1 MKFSYKFALA
11 LSLLSITLSLSAV
24 SAQTVNIN
32 SVSSPTSTNL
42 NSVCIV
48 NNITSSGNDLTKLN
62 AWAVGDGGIIAM
74 WDGSSW
80 KTVNSPTTFN
90 LYSVIFNNATN
101 GWAVGGS
108 NDKGVILHFDG
119 TWKEWTN
126 LTFTGFP
133 TTSDTI
139 NNTLYSVS
147 IDTEG
152 INGWIVGAGGVTLS
166 WCAGTWYGMM
176 GASANTIRSVAMV
189 HNGLEAWAV
198 GDAGTI
204 MHWTGTAWETMTSST
219 TEPLYAIQMISA
231 TSGWAAGGS
240 GNNGVVLQLSGTT
253 WKPVTSFVFGA
264 NGKTQSSVNST
275 IYGITVGNSTSAWAC
290 GSNGLVMYW
299 TGTNWE
305 CNANIASGNLKGI
318 SMIHDTFLQA
328 WTVGDGGKI
337 MAFNGTNWVPELP
350 IFAAPMIL
358 AIGLIAAVFAKIK
371 INKKPLLL

>member
-1 MKFSYKFALA
+1 MKSSYKLALA

-24 SAQTVNIN
+24 SAQTININ

-48 NNITSSGNDLTKLN
+48 NNVTSSGNDLTKLN
-62 AWAVGDGGIIAM
+62 AWAVGDGGTIVM

-80 KTVNSPTTFN
+80 KSMTSPTTEN

-108 NDKGVILHFDG
+108 SNKGVILHFDG

-126 LTFTGFP
+126 LTFSGFP

-139 NNTLYSVS
+139 NNTLYAVS

-152 INGWIVGAGGVTLS
+152 VNGWIVGAGGVTLS
-166 WCAGTWYGMM
+166 WCDGTWYGMM
-176 GASANTIRSVAMV
+176 GASVNTIRSVAMV

-219 TEPLYAIQMISA
+219 TEPLYAVQMISA
-231 TSGWAAGGS
+231 TNGWAAGGS

-253 WKPVTSFVFGA
+253 WTPVTSFVFGA
-264 NGKTQSSVNST
+264 NGTTQSSVNST
-275 IYGITVGNSTSAWAC
+275 IYSITIGNSTSAWAC

-318 SMIHDTFLQA
+318 SMIHDTLLQA
-328 WTVGDGGKI
+328 WTVGDDGAI
-337 MAFNGTNWVPELP
+337 MAFNGTSWVPELP
-350 IFAAPMIL
+350 MFAVPMIL
-358 AIGLIAAVFAKIK
+358 AIGLVAAVFAKIK
-371 INKKPLLL
+371 LNKKTLSL